1 MHIELIVVFLHNCVI
16 VTMLMDIIQNFTSY
30 VYI

>member
-1 MHIELIVVFLHNCVI
+1 MHIEFIVVFLHNCVI
-16 VTMLMDIIQNFTSY
+16 VTTLLDIIQNFTSY